1 MENKVL
7 RGKVKWFNNEKGF
20 GFVEGETED
29 IFIHYSQIVKDG
41 YKSLEANDAVEFE
54 MVQTNKGLQ
63 AQNVRVSEEVITH

>member
-1 MENKVL
+1 MGNQVL

-20 GFVEGETED
+20 GFVEGEPED

-41 YKSLEANDAVEFE
+41 YKTLEANDTVVFE

-63 AQNVRVSEEVITH
+63 AQNVRLENEVITN